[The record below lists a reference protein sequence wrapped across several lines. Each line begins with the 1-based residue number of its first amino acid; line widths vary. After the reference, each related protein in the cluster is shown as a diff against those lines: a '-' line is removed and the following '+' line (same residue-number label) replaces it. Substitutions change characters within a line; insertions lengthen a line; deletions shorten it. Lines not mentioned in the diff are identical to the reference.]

1 MAPLIFFFFAPPL
14 SVGVIYTRKGKEYNI
29 EDMLLK
35 ERFMQKIKFL
45 LKKIKQIKIKDIKN
59 SAVLRVEKNQNQWF
73 SRLR

>member
-1 MAPLIFFFFAPPL
+1 MF
-14 SVGVIYTRKGKEYNI
+14 
-29 EDMLLK
+29 LK

>member
-1 MAPLIFFFFAPPL
+1 MVLPNFFFFAPPL